1 MNYDLF
7 LFMRFLFAFVLELL
21 HICGA
26 DSGSHYLAAVGLGQF
41 LDELDNAGIFIRRCS
56 VLDVVLYLLDKLFA
70 RLIALCEHDGRL
82 DDLTSVGVRQSGDG
96 ALEHRR
102 MLHQRTLD
110 LKRAYAVAGALDNV
124 VVSADEPIV
133 AVAVAPCGVA
143 GMIHAAA
150 PRFAG
155 LLFVASF
162 Q

>member
-1 MNYDLF
+1 
-7 LFMRFLFAFVLELL
+7 MRFLFALVLELL

-96 ALEHRR
+96 AIWTFTSRR
-102 MLHQRTLD
+102 SSSFGFCS
-110 LKRAYAVAGALDNV
+110 AGSISGSKNCTPLR
-124 VVSADEPIV
+124 I
-133 AVAVAPCGVA
+133 
-143 GMIHAAA
+143 
-150 PRFAG
+150 
-155 LLFVASF
+155 
-162 Q
+162 